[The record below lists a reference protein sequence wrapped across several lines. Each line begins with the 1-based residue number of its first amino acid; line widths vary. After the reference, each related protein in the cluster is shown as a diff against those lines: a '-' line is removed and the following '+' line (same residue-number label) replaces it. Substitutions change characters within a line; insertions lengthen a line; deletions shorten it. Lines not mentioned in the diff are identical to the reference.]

1 MIIVTGGA
9 GFVGSNMV
17 KGLNEKGYDNILVV
31 DNMGSGDKYKNLL
44 ALNIKDYVNKNDY
57 IIDVKAGKYDNE
69 DIKAIFHIGACSD
82 TMEYNANYMMANNY
96 EYSREL
102 LHFSLKRRIPFM
114 YASSASVYGCGQG
127 GFREEEACEGALNV
141 YAFSKLQF
149 DRYVRRVLPEA
160 KSQVAGLR
168 YFNVYGPQE
177 NHKGKMA
184 SIVYQL
190 YRQLKETGVVK
201 LFKGIDGYADGEQ
214 RRDFIYVKDIV
225 AVNLFLLEHPEVS
238 GVYNCGTGKA
248 RSFNDVANALLK
260 AYGQGRL
267 EYIDFPETLR
277 GKYQSFTQADPGKL
291 TVAGYD
297 RPFTSLEAAVS
308 EYFHYLDE
316 ADGYLPR

>member
-69 DIKAIFHIGACSD
+69 DIEAIFHIGACSD

-102 LHFSLKRRIPFM
+102 LHFSLKRRIPFV
-114 YASSASVYGCGQG
+114 YASSASVYGSGQG
-127 GFREEEACEGALNV
+127 GFKEEEACEGALNV

-149 DRYVRRVLPEA
+149 DRYVRKVLPEA